1 MFKKI
6 KIYALSVAV
15 VLSLFSF
22 TALNSSTNFGKR
34 FNVDKD
40 FTCCIN
46 GQLYVNHY
54 YTSHLFGIRIGEG
67 YTKDA
72 VGTKNAETCIIE
84 CSDK

>member
-6 KIYALSVAV
+6 KIYAASVAV

-34 FNVDKD
+34 FNADRD
-40 FTCCIN
+40 FTCCIS

-54 YTSHLFGIRIGEG
+54 YTSHVFGIKIGDG
-67 YTKDA
+67 FTKEA
-72 VGTKNAETCIIE
+72 IGTKNAESCIIE
-84 CSDK
+84 CSEK